1 MQTEEIKNWP
11 PQPDPSWPYA
21 PLYDGLTA
29 IFNKAIVLR
38 SQITNIEEP
47 NAQTD
52 KKVAAQL
59 TEISGLVN
67 GLVDSFGAE
76 INAH

>member
-1 MQTEEIKNWP
+1 MQAEEIKNWP

-38 SQITNIEEP
+38 TQIINIEEP
-47 NAQTD
+47 TDQTD
-52 KKVAAQL
+52 KKVQAQL
-59 TEISGLVN
+59 TEISGLVS
-67 GLVDSFGAE
+67 GLVDSFGAK
-76 INAH
+76 